1 VKPRHTLDLS
11 AYSAQ
16 RHDFEL
22 GNPLG
27 ERRAWL
33 VVALTAA
40 MMVAEIAVGLWSG
53 SMALLADGWH
63 MATHAVALG
72 VTGFAYVLARR
83 ESADARYAF
92 GTWKIEVLGG
102 FASAIVLG
110 LVALQ
115 VGYESVKRAFVPVE
129 LHYDEAL
136 WVAALGLAVNAL
148 CAWLLRHEPHAGH
161 AHAAGGEHGHGHEH
175 AHAHPHAH
183 EPGREPALAHHAHA
197 HDLNLR
203 AAYMHVLAD
212 ALTSVLAIAALLGA
226 RTFGWAWLDP
236 AMGLVG
242 ALLVA
247 RWSLHLVRQTSQVLL
262 DREMEHPFVA
272 EIRARFESDGD
283 SRICDLHV
291 WRVSRTQF
299 ACVASVVSD
308 APRQGD
314 EYRARL
320 TDLPALVHVTVEVV
334 PCKEHARALS

>member
-1 VKPRHTLDLS
+1 MLVRARATPSMHHADQSTQRT
-11 AYSAQ
+11 Q

-33 VVALTAA
+33 VVGLTTV
-40 MMVAEIAVGLWSG
+40 MMVAEISVGLWSG

-72 VTGFAYVLARR
+72 VTGLAYILARR

-115 VGYESVKRAFVPVE
+115 VAFESVQRAFVPVE
-129 LHYDEAL
+129 LHYEQAI
-136 WVAALGLAVNAL
+136 WVAVLGLGVNAL
-148 CAWLLRHEPHAGH
+148 CALLLKHEPGHGH
-161 AHAAGGEHGHGHEH
+161 AHAH
-175 AHAHPHAH
+175 AHHLEPEH
-183 EPGREPALAHHAHA
+183 EPTVHA

-203 AAYMHVLAD
+203 AAYLHVVAD

-226 RTFGWAWLDP
+226 RWLGWAWLDP

-247 RWSLHLVRQTSQVLL
+247 RWSVHLVRETSQVLL
-262 DREMEHPFVA
+262 DREMSHPLV
-272 EIRARFESDGD
+272 EKIRARFEADGD
-283 SRICDLHV
+283 ARVSDLHV

-299 ACVASVVSD
+299 ACVASVVAD
-308 APRQGD
+308 TPRRGA
-314 EYRARL
+314 EYRERL
-320 TDLPALVHVTVEVV
+320 RDLPELVHVTVEVLR
-334 PCKEHARALS
+334 CEAHASALA